1 MDQELQTAI
10 TEFVTPYIEDR
21 HRILNIAA
29 AVEELSV
36 ACPGVDRERIAEFSA
51 KVRSPSR
58 SDDAPEAG
66 ATDAIVVPQV
76 TEAMLVLAAIP
87 ISRHTPAAGDSGL
100 GNGNA
105 YQSDDSSTDCD
116 RHVGRTWSDLSSKA
130 YRRTGGRHHSRGA
143 GVPYW
148 LVSNRGNCTRHCQ
161 SAALAA
167 EAPCQQRV
175 AAKVAPA
182 R

>member
-1 MDQELQTAI
+1 MPGGRRAMDQELQTAI
-10 TEFVTPYIEDR
+10 AEFVTPYIEDR

-36 ACPGVDRERIAEFSA
+36 ACPGVDRERIEISA

-66 ATDAIVVPQV
+66 ATDAIVVPRV
-76 TEAMLVLAAIP
+76 TGAVLVLAAIQYF
-87 ISRHTPAAGDSGL
+87 RHTPAAGIGT

-105 YQSDDSSTDCD
+105 YQADDPSADND
-116 RHVGRTWSDLSSKA
+116 RHIGWACGDVRAKACRRASRWNYSGRTWLPC
-130 YRRTGGRHHSRGA
+130 R
-143 GVPYW
+143 
-148 LVSNRGNCTRHCQ
+148 LVCNRGYSRRYRQ

-167 EAPCQQRV
+167 
-175 AAKVAPA
+175 
-182 R
+182 